1 MTVSIHPDRDEDML
15 GPLDSR
21 ASSARIPAWR
31 NAAVRPRVAAR
42 SWREADPATGHIV
55 CQRLT
60 GRLCGGTAQAL
71 LDAVGDRVLAAVPP
85 AGAVVLDLSDT
96 LAADDGARAAL
107 LSLRA
112 LLADGHTRL
121 RLVLPEGE
129 ARAALCSN
137 GASAIGIDALHTSLR
152 AAILAAHAALPGPA
166 LVTPALRAM
175 LSQPPELLLP
185 PWDDGEPRPFGPHS
199 G

>member
-42 SWREADPATGHIV
+42 SWREADPDTGQIV
-55 CQRLT
+55 CLRLT
-60 GRLCGGTAQAL
+60 GQLCGDIAQAL
-71 LDAVGDRVLAAVPP
+71 LDAVGARVRAAVPP
-85 AGAVVLDLSDT
+85 PCAVVLDLSDT

-107 LSLRA
+107 ESLRA
-112 LLADGHTRL
+112 LLAAGHTRL

-129 ARAALCSN
+129 AGAALCSN

-175 LSQPPELLLP
+175 LSQPPELVLP
-185 PWDDGEPRPFGPHS
+185 PRDDGNRGPFGPYR